1 MLSIGVLHWSA
12 QAGTYYAQDDYYTKG
27 GAGEPSQWDGSGAAS
42 SGLAAAVDRAQFE
55 ALLNGELPNGI
66 VLKRGQEGKHQPG
79 WDLTFSA
86 PKSVSL
92 LALVGDDRQV
102 LQAHDEAVTASL
114 HASPKGSHRPRRGLC
129 GLEGTSQRAGNRIP
143 ASDQEAA
150 PAP

>member
-1 MLSIGVLHWSA
+1 MLSIGVLHSSA

-27 GAGEPSQWDGSGAAS
+27 GAGEPSAWDGQGAAS
-42 SGLAAAVDRAQFE
+42 FGLAGAVDRAQFE

-92 LALVGDDRQV
+92 LALVGDDRRV
-102 LQAHDEAVTASL
+102 LEAHNEAVTASSC
-114 HASPKGSHRPRRGLC
+114 ACRPVCHRPR
-129 GLEGTSQRAGNRIP
+129 ERAARPTWGR
-143 ASDQEAA
+143 
-150 PAP
+150 